1 MGSQHLSTYDWT
13 GVTLSS
19 GSSER
24 VAQSANA
31 DMAVAAG
38 AEDDEGD
45 DEDAYL
51 CGARRFC

>member
-1 MGSQHLSTYDWT
+1 MGSQHRSTYDWT